1 MVNEPE
7 AQSPRDLLQRTD
19 AEWRE
24 VATKALGPDATLI
37 SVSRYLPDS
46 RVYSADGRVAKI
58 RRRPEGGLEFNDLSH
73 EADLLR
79 EMGRDVTYERLDD
92 WEYSVQD
99 EILGSPFS
107 AHLMEQQDTK
117 YTFSQRVKVLRNV
130 MSEIRRLHKSGIS
143 HGDLR
148 ADNVMLVGDG
158 VVLVDFDLARRTGP
172 LRAAYRDWVG
182 IGRSRGTPYPFWELA
197 VFTLAPR
204 IRTLGLRLRNIFHP
218 YSPKLPSNPSPDLVA
233 LDQAWQ
239 LARQS
244 PANARGQG
252 LAYYA
257 MTYRGHHFRGER
269 GWYARWDVIS
279 SAVDFTG
286 KSVLEL
292 GCNMGLLSSFARL
305 NGATDAHGVD
315 HDALIIQA
323 AELVARG
330 LQSNATFEQVDLNGE
345 ERWEERLGGRDL
357 VTALSVVHWLP
368 DRDRVLDFLGT
379 HSELIY
385 EGHDTL
391 EIETERL
398 RSLGF
403 DRIDLIGST
412 ERDRHILHARKG

>member
-1 MVNEPE
+1 
-7 AQSPRDLLQRTD
+7 
-19 AEWRE
+19 
-24 VATKALGPDATLI
+24 
-37 SVSRYLPDS
+37 
-46 RVYSADGRVAKI
+46 
-58 RRRPEGGLEFNDLSH
+58 
-73 EADLLR
+73 
-79 EMGRDVTYERLDD
+79 
-92 WEYSVQD
+92 
-99 EILGSPFS
+99 
-107 AHLMEQQDTK
+107 
-117 YTFSQRVKVLRNV
+117 
-130 MSEIRRLHKSGIS
+130 
-143 HGDLR
+143 
-148 ADNVMLVGDG
+148 
-158 VVLVDFDLARRTGP
+158 
-172 LRAAYRDWVG
+172 
-182 IGRSRGTPYPFWELA
+182 
-197 VFTLAPR
+197 
-204 IRTLGLRLRNIFHP
+204 
-218 YSPKLPSNPSPDLVA
+218 
-233 LDQAWQ
+233 
-239 LARQS
+239 
-244 PANARGQG
+244 
-252 LAYYA
+252 